1 MGSKINYVAVFCG
14 ASSGSDETIKETCN
28 KLADELLNSQ
38 IHLVFGGS
46 KAGIMGIIADAM
58 IERNMKTIGVIP
70 ESLKIKEVAHSG
82 LNELIVVEN
91 MHQRKAIMAEKAD
104 AFIALPGGF
113 GTFDEL
119 FEIITWN
126 QLGIISKP
134 VALLNFKGFFNPLL
148 EFLKHAS
155 EKGFIKRENLD
166 MLIIEENPKILIHKL
181 IQASE
186 DESRKIGYLR

>member
-1 MGSKINYVAVFCG
+1 MISKINNVAIFCG
-14 ASSGSDETIKETCN
+14 ASAGNDQDILLLCDL
-28 KLADELLNSQ
+28 LADELAKSN
-38 IHLVFGGS
+38 IHLVFGGG
-46 KAGIMGIIADAM
+46 KAGIMGLMADAM
-58 IERNMKTIGVIP
+58 IKRNMHTLGVIP
-70 ESLKIKEVAHSG
+70 ESLRLKEVAHLG
-82 LNELIVVEN
+82 LSELIVVES

-148 EFLKHAS
+148 EFLTHAS

>member
-1 MGSKINYVAVFCG
+1 MGTKINYVAVFCG

-82 LNELIVVEN
+82 LNELLVVEN